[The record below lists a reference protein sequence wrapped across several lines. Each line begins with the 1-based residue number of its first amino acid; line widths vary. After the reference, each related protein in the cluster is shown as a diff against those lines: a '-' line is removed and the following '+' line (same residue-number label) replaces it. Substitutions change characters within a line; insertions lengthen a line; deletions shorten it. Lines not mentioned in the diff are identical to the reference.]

1 MRFNLTILLPVV
13 LLSVACGKVRD
24 QEPENQEQILLKPMS
39 TYFPEERAKVLVV
52 GSFHFNYPGLDAM
65 KAAEEDKIDVLK
77 EPKKSEVTELVEYLK
92 KFNPNMIAIEA
103 HPKWEAGRKFIE
115 YRDGDHRDKRDERYQ
130 LGMRIANELDLDTIF
145 SVDAVPF
152 SEDLEQVVD
161 SAYMKALWE
170 DFDFQSDADPYSD
183 IYRTWFEEESKL
195 VSKVPLLEYFKYMN
209 SRESHEYG
217 YGAYLIGDFKLGE
230 YRGADL
236 ISFWWYNRNLRIFRN
251 LQRITEGP
259 EDRILVV
266 IGNGHAAILRQL
278 FEMSPEYEFIELGN
292 LEDAT
297 E

>member
-1 MRFNLTILLPVV
+1 MRFRLTIILPVLL
-13 LLSVACGKVRD
+13 LLSACGEVRD
-24 QEPENQEQILLKPMS
+24 QEPEKQEQSLIKPIGS
-39 TYFPEERAKVLVV
+39 YFPEERAKVLVV
-52 GSFHFNYPGLDAM
+52 GSFHFDYPGLDAM

-92 KFNPNMIAIEA
+92 RFNPNKIAIEA
-103 HPKWEAGRKFIE
+103 HPQWEAGRKFRE
-115 YRDGDHRDKRDERYQ
+115 YQGGDHREERGERYQ

-145 SVDAVPF
+145 SVDAVSF

-183 IYRTWFEEESKL
+183 IYKKWFEEESKL
-195 VSKVPLLEYFKYMN
+195 VSKVHLLEYFKYMN

-251 LQRITEGP
+251 IQRITQGP